1 MRGPLTFWRDRIQM
15 VAPGGY
21 QMVRYHVHWNVNRLI
36 YPIGYLSSSEGSIRR
51 LDTTGVIQNHY
62 NLNHMSLIHDM
73 ELTTDGDRIVGV
85 GETLARDDPHAA
97 SESAI
102 FRKSFTLGLQWS
114 LINPCS
120 LQYEDGRA

>member
-1 MRGPLTFWRDRIQM
+1 M
-15 VAPGGY
+15 Y
-21 QMVRYHVHWNVNRLI
+21 S
-36 YPIGYLSSSEGSIRR
+36 IGYLSSSEGSIRR

-85 GETLARDDPHAA
+85 GVTLARDDPHAA

-102 FRKSFTLGLQWS
+102 FRKSFTLGLQSS